1 MPRLLIRWLAAVL
14 VALSATTAT
23 LTAAA
28 HEQRPAKVGDVDL
41 ELIGQVINSAPGV
54 TPATSAQ
61 YGYVSQLDDI
71 AGWTNESAAPLTF
84 YTDTTTNR
92 VINNGPL
99 RIVSR
104 TGQLTIYHDPSANG
118 DFANPDSFRDG
129 TPVLTAAVRQQVI
142 LNTLTGAF
150 TAHNVNTITSRSPFA
165 LGDDQVL
172 LGRVGGQFQTVI
184 SGQLTTAAPPS
195 AHMAG
200 YTFSTGARA
209 REH

>member
-14 VALSATTAT
+14 VALSAATAT

-84 YTDTTTNR
+84 YK
-92 VINNGPL
+92 
-99 RIVSR
+99 
-104 TGQLTIYHDPSANG
+104 Q
-118 DFANPDSFRDG
+118 
-129 TPVLTAAVRQQVI
+129 
-142 LNTLTGAF
+142 
-150 TAHNVNTITSRSPFA
+150 
-165 LGDDQVL
+165 
-172 LGRVGGQFQTVI
+172 
-184 SGQLTTAAPPS
+184 APP
-195 AHMAG
+195 A
-200 YTFSTGARA
+200 
-209 REH
+209 